1 MIGFLIYI
9 IGGIIA
15 FFLLVLIL
23 KDAPK
28 TEGDNYENSVVYAC
42 GFILSWITLL
52 IILIA
57 ILEVKNNKKK

>member
-1 MIGFLIYI
+1 MIGFFIYI

-28 TEGDNYENSVVYAC
+28 TEKDNYENSVVYAC

>member
-23 KDAPK
+23 KDVPK
-28 TEGDNYENSVVYAC
+28 TEEDNYENSVVYAR

>member
-1 MIGFLIYI
+1 MIGFFIYI

-28 TEGDNYENSVVYAC
+28 TEEDNYENSVVYTC

>member
-23 KDAPK
+23 KDVPK
-28 TEGDNYENSVVYAC
+28 TEEDNYENSVVYTC

>member
-28 TEGDNYENSVVYAC
+28 TEEDNYENSVVYAC
-42 GFILSWITLL
+42 GFSNTSMMSALFH
-52 IILIA
+52 
-57 ILEVKNNKKK
+57 VFPM

>member
-28 TEGDNYENSVVYAC
+28 TEEDNYENSVVYTC

>member
-1 MIGFLIYI
+1 MIGFFIYI

-28 TEGDNYENSVVYAC
+28 TEEDNYENSVVYVC

>member
-28 TEGDNYENSVVYAC
+28 TEEDNYENSVVSAC

>member
-15 FFLLVLIL
+15 FFLLGLIL

-28 TEGDNYENSVVYAC
+28 TEEDNYENSVVYAC

>member
-1 MIGFLIYI
+1 MDLDFRKLFKIKVEFEE
-9 IGGIIA
+9 
-15 FFLLVLIL
+15 
-23 KDAPK
+23 DAPK
-28 TEGDNYENSVVYAC
+28 TEEDNYENSVVYAC

>member
-1 MIGFLIYI
+1 MIGFFIYI

-28 TEGDNYENSVVYAC
+28 TEEDNYENSVVYAC
-42 GFILSWITLL
+42 GFILS
-52 IILIA
+52 
-57 ILEVKNNKKK
+57 